1 MSPAAQQALLVRI
14 FAPGFEQQTLCGGF
28 SGSAVVRVSPVD
40 GDPVVVKLDSAGIY
54 DMSEVEQASD
64 AALAGGVN
72 VNSKVSA
79 ATAPAVDRF
88 QKRWVA
94 AVLDDDK
101 SEQDELIDDSS
112 IFELGGTL
120 SLSIPEV
127 TFRGYKATPSL
138 NLTHMRFFNAKL
150 AEILDFETQ
159 VVAASMGLQVTD
171 TLSIT
176 PGVDYNRM
184 ISPGGTD
191 HKFHGTGASLMA
203 MKMIPHGDKGMFM
216 LMGGGK
222 WNWTTGDALLDPVT
236 GVPIV
241 EVDPVTREI
250 GLPLR
255 TEDEQDR
262 WDANLNL
269 NYMYNLP
276 SGIIFSPSAGIAMS
290 NYIVNRN
297 KGRRDIT
304 YTLGANLSL
313 PLLEWLNTQAFGT
326 YSFKKTNAKG
336 KELLTQ
342 EYDNFDF
349 GMSLGYSKAF

>member
-1 MSPAAQQALLVRI
+1 MPQLKVILLLFALPGVAKASFLLGIAEALGLEVAQVDPTDDLGEAVGGEAGNLGLQRPV
-14 FAPGFEQQTLCGGF
+14 TL
-28 SGSAVVRVSPVD
+28 RELP
-40 GDPVVVKLDSAGIY
+40 I
-54 DMSEVEQASD
+54 D
-64 AALAGGVN
+64 ATFM
-72 VNSKVSA
+72 VNSRLYR
-79 ATAPAVDRF
+79 TNNMF
-88 QKRWVA
+88 
-94 AVLDDDK
+94 K

-304 YTLGANLSL
+304 YPLGANLSL

>member
-1 MSPAAQQALLVRI
+1 MPHIKTILLLLALPAAAEASFLLGIAEVLGLEVAQSNPADDLGDAVGGESGNLGLQR
-14 FAPGFEQQTLCGGF
+14 PVTLRELPFEATFL
-28 SGSAVVRVSPVD
+28 
-40 GDPVVVKLDSAGIY
+40 
-54 DMSEVEQASD
+54 
-64 AALAGGVN
+64 
-72 VNSKVSA
+72 VNSRLYR
-79 ATAPAVDRF
+79 TNNMF
-88 QKRWVA
+88 
-94 AVLDDDK
+94 K
-101 SEQDELIDDSS
+101 SEQDELIDDSTV
-112 IFELGGTL
+112 FELGGTL

-127 TFRGYKATPSL
+127 TFQGYKATPSL

-159 VVAASMGLQVTD
+159 VVAASMGLQLTD
-171 TLSIT
+171 TLTIT
-176 PGVDYNRM
+176 PGLDYNRM

-222 WNWTTGDALLDPVT
+222 WNWTHGDALLDPVT

-241 EVDPVTREI
+241 EIDPVTGEI

-276 SGIIFSPSAGIAMS
+276 SGIVFSPTAGIAVS
-290 NYIVNRN
+290 NYTVNRN
-297 KGRRDIT
+297 KGRRDVT

-326 YSFKKTNAKG
+326 YSFKRTNAKG

-342 EYDNFDF
+342 QYKNFDF
-349 GMSLGYSKAF
+349 GMTFGYAKAF